1 MIGAV
6 TGAMPLT
13 DPMVPIAFMSSRP
26 SKRSVAIERD
36 STMPLAPAKPWK
48 NRRVIKV
55 RILGDRIEITVMA
68 MKSTRQTRS
77 GFLRPR

>member
-1 MIGAV
+1 MTRIQRGWAVAAVLAGALFAC
-6 TGAMPLT
+6 T
-13 DPMVPIAFMSSRP
+13 IALFLGG
-26 SKRSVAIERD
+26 
-36 STMPLAPAKPWK
+36 TMPLAPAKPWK